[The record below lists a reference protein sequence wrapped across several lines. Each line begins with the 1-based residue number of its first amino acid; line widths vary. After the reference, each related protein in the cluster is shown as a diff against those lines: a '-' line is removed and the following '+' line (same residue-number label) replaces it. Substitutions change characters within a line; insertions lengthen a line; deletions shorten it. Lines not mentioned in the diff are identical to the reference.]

1 MIGILV
7 NETKMT
13 PERVKAGTL
22 GSYYETIRFS
32 FTGEWVRLNKKAVF
46 YPARGKPV
54 EVPLGRSNYGSAKIP
69 LEVMSY
75 SGFAKFVVSGY
86 VIEDGKIEEKI
97 ITLPGFIEVDA
108 TLKDE
113 GANSFP
119 PTPNTYEI
127 LENKLGALEDSFEK
141 TEESFEDFRNKFEQH
156 LEELDN
162 HIGDYD
168 KLSNRVD
175 NAVKELDNHIDDY
188 GLFFDQTNDQF
199 DQIYKRENNM
209 VDEINNINAEV
220 SKTNQVL
227 LDTLD
232 KTLDNEKQ
240 ISENKNEIENLKNSF
255 GDGSADSTGIHIG
268 EDEPTDGSEVWIDT
282 DEEAASGGAS
292 IDVTAE
298 VGQTIVVKAVDGNG
312 KPTKWESADYQQ
324 RTHYENGTKANTL
337 LNCNVPI
344 TNNQYAELGVLGFED
359 GQTYKVSWNGTE
371 YVCISVTV
379 PYDQTTTAITIGNLG
394 LMGGTNTG
402 EPFLIAQLDN
412 GFIAFASAAN
422 GTFSVKITEE
432 VPSYK
437 TIDEYY
443 LPNRAKTYVLTAND
457 YELNQAF
464 IQDVE
469 IESAHL
475 ANKLLDLLW
484 NGYDILIDF
493 SDISLSPPVVCQ
505 AKVLGWF
512 YFENSLQLM
521 FAVNSGTRHI
531 TIKGGTW
538 TPPTT

>member
-1 MIGILV
+1 MKQMYKAQNGSPSTMLALPIAA
-7 NETKMT
+7 ESTK
-13 PERVKAGTL
+13 L
-22 GSYYETIRFS
+22 
-32 FTGEWVRLNKKAVF
+32 
-46 YPARGKPV
+46 
-54 EVPLGRSNYGSAKIP
+54 
-69 LEVMSY
+69 
-75 SGFAKFVVSGY
+75 FV
-86 VIEDGKIEEKI
+86 EDGSILPDAPTLLVIGTDPSCEVVLCTEKDGNSLAVERGFYGTTPQEWLNGTEVCRAYTAYDHDAFLENIIALGTDIADTKKKIEAM
-97 ITLPGFIEVDA
+97 G
-108 TLKDE
+108 
-113 GANSFP
+113 
-119 PTPNTYEI
+119 
-127 LENKLGALEDSFEK
+127 
-141 TEESFEDFRNKFEQH
+141 
-156 LEELDN
+156 
-162 HIGDYD
+162 
-168 KLSNRVD
+168 
-175 NAVKELDNHIDDY
+175 
-188 GLFFDQTNDQF
+188 QT
-199 DQIYKRENNM
+199 
-209 VDEINNINAEV
+209 
-220 SKTNQVL
+220 
-227 LDTLD
+227 
-232 KTLDNEKQ
+232 
-240 ISENKNEIENLKNSF
+240 
-255 GDGSADSTGIHIG
+255 TGIHIG
-268 EDEPTDGSEVWIDT
+268 EEAPTDGSEVWIDT
-282 DEEAASGGAS
+282 DEEAASGGGAS

-298 VGQTIVVKAVDGNG
+298 VGQTIVVKEVDENG

-359 GQTYKVSWNGTE
+359 GHTYKVSWNGTE
-371 YVCISVTV
+371 YVCVSVTV

-402 EPFLIAQLDN
+402 EPFLIGQLDN
-412 GFIAFASAAN
+412 GFIAFASVAD

-464 IQDVE
+464 VQNVE

-493 SDISLSPPVVCQ
+493 SDISLSPPMVCQ

-521 FAVNSGTRHI
+521 FAVASDTRHI